1 MSVIKRRRVYRWM
14 WAGRSRSRWRSRVAP
29 ESLFTVVFG
38 AGEPLRRPGP
48 RLVRAAAA
56 PEEIMTCR
64 CSAARAKLLFSFLF
78 LYDYAAT
85 LPRRPTTLLRT
96 EPVGVSSPFVCLLF
110 WTKFL
115 FVSFLWSFARPAF
128 CPFPDLSF
136 PSHTPARQPHMINYP
151 KPSRDT
157 GPLTWCNLCFSPP
170 AVKIPC
176 TT

>member
-14 WAGRSRSRWRSRVAP
+14 WARRSRSRWRSRVVP
-29 ESLFTVVFG
+29 ESLFTVGFG

-96 EPVGVSSPFVCLLF
+96 AFPKEPVGVSSPLFVCSFGQSSCLSPSFEALLVPHSAHF
-110 WTKFL
+110 KIFL
-115 FVSFLWSFARPAF
+115 FHPTLQRSS
-128 CPFPDLSF
+128 
-136 PSHTPARQPHMINYP
+136 
-151 KPSRDT
+151 
-157 GPLTWCNLCFSPP
+157 LT
-170 AVKIPC
+170 
-176 TT
+176 